1 MSDKFG
7 IQPVEIIRYNTGKK
21 EDILDSVS
29 VEEPLEIRISGPQ
42 LDGPTPKKETT
53 SEIPSDSETSPI
65 VSGTLTS
72 TSSSIPSATSFGISA
87 GIPSTTSSIISS
99 SSSAVTCSSISS
111 SSSAVTS
118 STTVSS
124 KALSITMRTPGND
137 QELAAGFLFTEGII
151 SDASEILGFQESSLG
166 DTLTVELRNFDA
178 VNLRSLD
185 RHFYT
190 TSSCGVCGKSSI
202 DAVKTHCKIALPPE
216 SLNVSASQLL
226 EFPELLRKQQ
236 SAFDFTGGIHA
247 CALFSADGKLHALRE
262 DVGRHNALDKLIGSF
277 LIPSTK
283 SIGSGEA
290 THSGIPLT
298 NFILLL
304 SGRASFELVQKAG
317 MAGIRCIAAV
327 GAPSSLAIELAE
339 ELGITLVGF
348 LRQSRFNIYAH
359 PHRIKL

>member
-1 MSDKFG
+1 
-7 IQPVEIIRYNTGKK
+7 
-21 EDILDSVS
+21 
-29 VEEPLEIRISGPQ
+29 
-42 LDGPTPKKETT
+42 
-53 SEIPSDSETSPI
+53 
-65 VSGTLTS
+65 
-72 TSSSIPSATSFGISA
+72 
-87 GIPSTTSSIISS
+87 
-99 SSSAVTCSSISS
+99 
-111 SSSAVTS
+111 
-118 STTVSS
+118 
-124 KALSITMRTPGND
+124 MRTPGND

-178 VNLRSLD
+178 VDQRSLD

-202 DAVKTHCKIALPPE
+202 DAVKTQCKIALAPE
-216 SLNVSASQLL
+216 NLKVSASQLL

-247 CALFSADGKLHALRE
+247 CALFSADGKIHALRE

-283 SIGSGEA
+283 SIGSDES
-290 THSGIPLT
+290 THSAIPLT

-327 GAPSSLAIELAE
+327 GAPSSLAIDLAE

-359 PHRIKL
+359 PHRIQL